1 MLYKIKFF
9 LRCIILNGFKNRL
22 RTTLSVIGI
31 FIGIFFFSYTN
42 ILIDSFYNAKM
53 QEVEDMPENAGVL
66 YQYGEFS
73 ETDYNLLN
81 NIADKK
87 PSFGICNIS
96 NYVIEHKQLANDV
109 YFSVKTNIIG
119 VSEYEYSAVTI
130 ENDYLHIVSNNLVSG
145 RYITPQDN
153 LLQNKVIVIDEI
165 TAEMLFPNKNP
176 IGEKV
181 CFSKSAGI
189 VSSQSDIEDIEC
201 EIIGIIK
208 SNYYKEFNE
217 EKVIN
222 QIYNKKKRDVFYNTT
237 IYIPETIVKRYFEGD
252 NISYALWN
260 YSDKDDYL
268 VDRNVIKREADL
280 TSLSNGSGNFVDEIV
295 DENRIKSE
303 IQNYKTI
310 IIAITIIMCLFSG
323 INNMNIFFFSIKERI
338 REIGIRKTFGA
349 TKTDIIFQFVSE
361 GVLVGFIAS
370 ILAILVSVIL
380 GVLTTDIVWDV
391 WEIKLVFKF
400 SIKSIMLPLLIGLLQ
415 SIIFTIIPSFYG
427 AKILITESLRF
438 D

>member
-1 MLYKIKFF
+1 MKFF
-9 LRCIILNGFKNRL
+9 LRCIILNGFKNKL
-22 RTTLSVIGI
+22 RTVLSVVGI
-31 FIGIFFFSYTN
+31 FIGIFFFSFTN
-42 ILIDSFYNAKM
+42 IMIDSFYNAKM
-53 QEVEDMPENAGVL
+53 QEVENMPGNAGVL
-66 YQYGEFS
+66 YQYGEFN
-73 ETDYNLLN
+73 EADYNLLN

-87 PSFGICNIS
+87 PFFGICNIS
-96 NYVIEHKQLANDV
+96 NYVIEHKQLINDI
-109 YFSVKTNIIG
+109 YFSVKTNIVG
-119 VSEYEYSAVTI
+119 VNDYEYSAVTI
-130 ENDYLHIVSNNLVSG
+130 ENDSLHIVSNNLISG

-153 LLQNKVIVIDEI
+153 LLENKVIVIDEI

-181 CFSKSAGI
+181 SFSKLAGI
-189 VSSQSDIEDIEC
+189 VSSHPDIEDIEC

-208 SNYYKEFNE
+208 SNYYKELNE
-217 EKVIN
+217 EKIIN
-222 QIYNKKKRDVFYNTT
+222 QINNKKERDVFYSTT
-237 IYIPETIVKRYFEGD
+237 VYIPETIVKRCFEGD

-260 YSDKDDYL
+260 YSDKEDYL
-268 VDRNVIKREADL
+268 VSRDVIKREADL
-280 TSLSNGSGNFVDEIV
+280 TFLSNGSGSFVDEIV

-303 IQNYKTI
+303 IQNYRTI

-380 GVLTTDIVWDV
+380 VVLTTDIVWDI

-400 SIKSIMLPLLIGLLQ
+400 SIKSIILPLLMGLLQ